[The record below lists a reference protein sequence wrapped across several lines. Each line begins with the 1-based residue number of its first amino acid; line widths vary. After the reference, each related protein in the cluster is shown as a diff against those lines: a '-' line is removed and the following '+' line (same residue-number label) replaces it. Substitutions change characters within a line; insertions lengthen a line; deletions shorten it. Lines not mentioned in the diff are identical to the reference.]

1 MKRRDLLAAI
11 GSGVGALALNPA
23 LRVWPHQATAKQV
36 VASADQ
42 GQGESGPTDQGFSS
56 PPDPARPQ
64 TFWHWMNGNVT
75 KEGITAD
82 LEAMKEAGIGGVF
95 LYLIEGGK
103 IAESVPVY
111 VENPIYH
118 LTPEWFAMVRHAATE
133 CKRLGLELALMN
145 CPGWETSGGSWVPQ
159 KKSMM
164 RITWSEKYF
173 KGPGRIVGPLPHPPH
188 NYGSYQNL
196 TPTRAHVPETEPP
209 DQWFYQDVAVL
220 AYRLEPSAA
229 RTAALWP
236 PKLSCS
242 EGYLPDAVQ
251 ATPTAV
257 WPPELSC
264 SEAGENPA
272 KAVDGDGATVVAV
285 QAKGFLQFDFGEP
298 VVVRGVE
305 YLGDGCEFQ
314 ASVDGTEWRKV
325 ADLPGPRPFGY
336 PQTMPVLETKAR
348 YFRLFYP
355 RGGSVK
361 DVKLFGDSVVQ
372 DYQPKAS
379 FHESWFDSR
388 VAEDRIGLP
397 TPDWASA
404 TINTKDVLNLTDR
417 LKADGSLDW
426 EAPEGNWMIVRFG
439 CAPLGRFTGPLARE
453 FAGLECD
460 KLDAAAVELHFNGY
474 AGRVADELKDL
485 IGSGFRAVHVDSWEA
500 GDANFTP
507 KFLEEFHKRRGYDPT
522 PFLLVFGG
530 GRVVDSPA
538 VADRFLWDVRRTIA
552 DLIAD
557 NCFGKLTEL
566 CHKRGLK
573 FEGEIIGVMIQ
584 ATVDQLQV
592 KGRCDLPM
600 GEFQMPNILYG
611 DHWARWDSREAASG
625 AHIHGK
631 PIAAAEA
638 FTTFDRWLTDP
649 YGLKGIGD
657 LAYAMGINR
666 LVFHTWALNPWVD
679 HAHTPGMTMGPFGV
693 NFGRLNTWWGRPA
706 KAYIDY
712 LRRCQYMLQEG
723 QYVADILYFYGEG
736 APNTLPSKAL
746 INPALPD
753 GYSYDGCDAET
764 LLSRVEVK
772 DGRLTLPNGLSYRVL
787 VLKEDHRMTPE
798 LLTRVRDLVK
808 AGATVIGP
816 KPVESPSLND
826 YPRCDEDVRKLADEV
841 WGGIDGKTMT
851 ERPFGAGRVIWGP
864 SVDQVLR
871 SMGVDMDVEII
882 RREGGNPIEWIHRR
896 WGEADIYF
904 ISNQQNIIDHGV
916 SVTIMDNR
924 HGVLEVNELER
935 DAARLNVAFRVAGKQ
950 PELWDAV
957 SGTRRDLPE
966 YRLHNGRMIVP
977 LSLPSSG
984 SCFVVFRRTI
994 SDHPKSPDGRNF
1006 PELKKVAE
1014 IEGPWTVAFDP
1025 KWGGPAEA
1033 TFDKLE
1039 DWTTRPEPGIR
1050 FYSGRATYKKTFVVA
1065 EAIRERGKRVY
1076 LDLGTLRC
1084 LAEVRLNG
1092 KNLGVL
1098 WCPPWRVEVTEL
1110 LRPTGNT
1117 LEIDIVNAW
1126 ANRIIGDAA
1135 LPKEKRVTWTSLSD
1149 TKWATKPSDR
1159 LIPSGLRGPVLLYAD
1174 ER

>member
-1 MKRRDLLAAI
+1 MAAI
-11 GSGVGALALNPA
+11 TVGS
-23 LRVWPHQATAKQV
+23 
-36 VASADQ
+36 ASAEN
-42 GQGESGPTDQGFSS
+42 GGEESGPTDQGFSN
-56 PPDPARPQ
+56 PPDSARPQ

-95 LYLIEGGK
+95 LYNIQGYMT
-103 IAESVPVY
+103 ESVPVY
-111 VENPIYH
+111 LDKPVRA
-118 LTPEWFAMVRHAATE
+118 LTAEWFPMIRHAAAE
-133 CKRLGLELALMN
+133 CKRLGLELCLMN
-145 CPGWETSGGSWVPQ
+145 CTGWATSGGPWVPQ
-159 KKSMM
+159 EKSMM
-164 RITWSEKYF
+164 RIAWSEKYF
-173 KGPGRIVGPLPHPPH
+173 KGPGRVAGPLPQPPR

-209 DQWFYQDVAVL
+209 DQRFYRDMAVV
-220 AYRLEPSAA
+220 AYRLDPSAA
-229 RTAALWP
+229 ETAALWP

-242 EGYLPDAVQ
+242 E
-251 ATPTAV
+251 
-257 WPPELSC
+257 
-264 SEAGENPA
+264 AGENPG
-272 KAVDGDGATVVAV
+272 KAVDGDGATTVAV
-285 QAKGFLQFDFGEP
+285 KANGFLQFDFGEP

-305 YLGDGCEFQ
+305 YLGDGCELQ
-314 ASVDGTEWRKV
+314 AGDDGTKWRKA
-325 ADLPGPRPFGY
+325 ADLPGPRPLGY
-336 PQTMPVLETKAR
+336 PQTMPVPETKTR

-361 DVKLFGDSVVQ
+361 DVKLSGDSLVY

-379 FHESWFDSR
+379 FHESWF
-388 VAEDRIGLP
+388 VCKTAEDRIGSP
-397 TPDWASA
+397 TPDWALA
-404 TINTKDVLNLTDR
+404 TIKSKDVLNLTNR
-417 LKADGSLDW
+417 LKADGALDW
-426 EAPEGNWMIVRFG
+426 DAPEGDWMIVRFG
-439 CAPLGRFTGPLARE
+439 CAPIGRFIGPSARE

-460 KLDAAAVELHFNGY
+460 KLDGAAVEYHFNQY

-485 IGSGFRAVHVDSWEA
+485 IGSGFHAVHVDSWEA

-522 PFLLVFGG
+522 PFLLVLGG
-530 GRVVDSPA
+530 GRVVNSPA
-538 VADRFLWDVRRTIA
+538 IADRFLWDVRRTIA

-557 NCFGKLTEL
+557 NCFGKFNEL

-573 FEGEIIGVMIQ
+573 FQGEIIGVMIQ

-600 GEFQMPNILYG
+600 GEFVMPNVLNG
-611 DHWARWDSREAASG
+611 DSWARWDSREAASG

-638 FTTFDRWLTDP
+638 FTCFDRWLTDP

-657 LAYAMGINR
+657 LAFTMGIHR
-666 LVFHTWALNPWVD
+666 LVFHEWALNPWVD
-679 HAHTPGMTMGPFGV
+679 STHTPGMTMGPFGV
-693 NFGRLNTWWGRPA
+693 NFSRLNTWWGRPA

-712 LRRCQYMLQEG
+712 LRRCQYMLQQG

-736 APNTLPSKAL
+736 APNTLPAKPL
-746 INPALPD
+746 IKPALPD

-772 DGRLTLPNGLSYRVL
+772 NGRLALPNGLSYRVL
-787 VLKEDHRMTPE
+787 VLKEDCRMTPE
-798 LLTRVRDLVK
+798 LLMRVKDLVK

-816 KPVESPSLND
+816 KPLESPSLKD

-841 WGGIDGKTMT
+841 WGGIDGKTAT
-851 ERPFGAGRVIWGP
+851 ERAYGAGRVIWGP
-864 SVDQVLR
+864 SVGEILK
-871 SMGVDMDVEII
+871 SMNIDMDVEIV
-882 RREGGNPIEWIHRR
+882 RRDGGNPIEWIHRR
-896 WGEADIYF
+896 CGEADIYF
-904 ISNQQNIIDHGV
+904 VSNQQNIIDHGV
-916 SVTIMDNR
+916 SLEIWER
-924 HGVLEVNELER
+924 RYSSLEVNELER
-935 DAARLNVAFRVAGKQ
+935 DAARLDVAFRVAGKQ

-957 SGTRRDLPE
+957 SGTRRHLPE
-966 YRLHNGRMIVP
+966 FRLDNGRTIVP
-977 LSLPSSG
+977 LSLPPSG
-984 SCFVVFRRTI
+984 SCFVVFRRAV
-994 SDHPKSPDGRNF
+994 SGQPKSAGGRNF
-1006 PELKKVAE
+1006 PELKKAAE

-1025 KWGGPAEA
+1025 KWGGPAQV

-1039 DWTTRPEPGIR
+1039 DWTKRAEPGIK
-1050 FYSGRATYKKTFVVA
+1050 FYSGRATYKKTFDAA
-1065 EAIRERGKRVY
+1065 EGIRARGKRLY

-1110 LRPTGNT
+1110 LKPTGNA
-1117 LEIDIVNAW
+1117 LEIDIVNVW

-1135 LPKEKRVTWTSLSD
+1135 LPKEKRVTWTSLTD
-1149 TKWATKPSDR
+1149 TKWALKPSDR
-1159 LIPSGLRGPVLLYAD
+1159 LIPSGLRGPVLLYVD